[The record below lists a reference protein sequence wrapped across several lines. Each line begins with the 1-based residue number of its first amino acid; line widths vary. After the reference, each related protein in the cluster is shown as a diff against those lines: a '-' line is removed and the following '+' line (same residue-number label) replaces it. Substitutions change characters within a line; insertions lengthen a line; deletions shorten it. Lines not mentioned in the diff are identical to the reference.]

1 MDSFLPKLGADLE
14 KVMLQIIE
22 DENLFAEEWLK
33 NFINLFAFS
42 QRESLT
48 LSVNLF

>member
-1 MDSFLPKLGADLE
+1 MNSFLPRLGADLE

-33 NFINLFAFS
+33 NFDNLFAFIH
-42 QRESLT
+42 RE
-48 LSVNLF
+48 